1 MTASGNVKVQ
11 NKKSKMGM
19 KAKEHIYQTIL
30 GFFLLL
36 IALAMVVPFLYVIVI
51 SFTDA
56 SVYESG
62 KFILW
67 PEKWS
72 TAAYELILSGSGF
85 LNALKS
91 TLIIT
96 FIGTPLSDAVNAGLA
111 YMLTNPIPG

>member
-56 SVYESG
+56 SVYESESSCLAG
-62 KFILW
+62 KVVN
-67 PEKWS
+67 
-72 TAAYELILSGSGF
+72 SG
-85 LNALKS
+85 L
-91 TLIIT
+91 
-96 FIGTPLSDAVNAGLA
+96 
-111 YMLTNPIPG
+111 